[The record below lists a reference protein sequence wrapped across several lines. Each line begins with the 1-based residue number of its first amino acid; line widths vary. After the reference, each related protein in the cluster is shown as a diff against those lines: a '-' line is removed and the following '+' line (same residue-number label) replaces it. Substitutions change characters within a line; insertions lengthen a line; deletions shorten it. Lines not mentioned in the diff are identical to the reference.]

1 MVNPT
6 ITVRLSE
13 NELARLDE
21 LTRRMNKTRSDVIR
35 DLINNFD
42 EALRQEVER
51 ERKRWIAVGFVS
63 ALELAITDP
72 EIVLRFVRRNVDI
85 LGYPDFV
92 IGMVR
97 VRNRVLLFSHHDKIG
112 HQLLQQVKSKVEED
126 IKREEA
132 EIERE
137 EDDEGDVG
145 VSGSAPVHVYVRASA
160 PSRILRAAPT
170 PTRYKSVGSSGGAPP
185 IPRPAA
191 VSAVDKPV
199 IKGERGS
206 AKAAATATAPEKQKL
221 VSTSSPTTHN
231 SAATQAKAPNPQTSG
246 NGSGGDTPN
255 PVGQGANHGLSGD
268 FVIALVTQS
277 YHKHRDRLL
286 KLIES
291 IAGD

>member
-1 MVNPT
+1 VNSVNV
-6 ITVRLSE
+6 TVRF
-13 NELARLDE
+13 NEEELRKLDE
-21 LTRRMNKTRSDVIR
+21 LAQRMGKTRSDVIR
-35 DLINNFD
+35 DLITRFD
-42 EALRQEVER
+42 EVLREEVER
-51 ERKRWIAVGFVS
+51 ERKRWMAIGFVG
-63 ALELAITDP
+63 ALESAVLDP
-72 EIVLRFVRRNVDI
+72 EVVLRFVRRNVDV
-85 LGYPDFV
+85 LGYPDFL
-92 IGMVR
+92 IGMTK
-97 VRNRVLLFSHHDKIG
+97 VRNRVVVFSHHDKIG

-170 PTRYKSVGSSGGAPP
+170 PTRYKSVGSGGGAPP

-246 NGSGGDTPN
+246 SSSGKDAPS

-268 FVIALVTQS
+268 FVLSLITHS
-277 YHKHRDRLL
+277 YHKYRSELLRLV
-286 KLIES
+286 ES
-291 IAGD
+291 VIGG